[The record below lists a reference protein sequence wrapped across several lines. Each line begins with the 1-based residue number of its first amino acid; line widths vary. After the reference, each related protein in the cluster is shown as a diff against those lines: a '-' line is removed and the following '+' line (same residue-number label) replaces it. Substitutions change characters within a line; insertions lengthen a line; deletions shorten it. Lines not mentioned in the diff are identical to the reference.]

1 MDIALQCIRRKD
13 AVLVK
18 EVESKTVL
26 LNLATGTYYTLNKA
40 GTVLWSCAD
49 GKKTV
54 SEMAGELVGRYHV
67 SPEVALQDT
76 VALVQAL
83 AREGLIELVDSFS
96 EK

>member
-1 MDIALQCIRRKD
+1 MDVASKCIRRKD
-13 AVLVK
+13 EVLVK
-18 EVESKTVL
+18 EMESKTVL
-26 LNLATGTYYTLNKA
+26 LHLATGTYYTLNKA
-40 GTVLWSCAD
+40 GTVLWSYAD

-54 SEMAGELVGRYHV
+54 SEMAGELVGRYQV

-76 VALVQAL
+76 VSLAQAL